1 MATFP
6 LFPANPA
13 TGDDFDDYDDEDE
26 NNLSDDSDDDL
37 TAPVFDLDD
46 LDDSDDGSDDGSGEG
61 APLPVT
67 ENLAQLFGLRKGGAP
82 PFPVAGGNV
91 RIPPPP
97 ITIPSPVGKP
107 IGVPT
112 PIQAPA
118 GLRLAVQPRAPVP
131 APGLTQT
138 VIQGPVIPRVVP
150 TGTIPLVAQPVLKP
164 IGPTPLAPKLGGLT
178 LQTAVQPLAPPLAAQ
193 PTAKTVD
200 VEGILSKMSGIN
212 VSTITPPV
220 GQIPADINDI
230 IKKENDE
237 SPEDFEARRR
247 LTLQLANIP
256 DYKINNV
263 TAVAAGLML
272 MKKSKLGI
280 GYDADVEAAL
290 SYLTALLQR

>member
-13 TGDDFDDYDDEDE
+13 TGDNFDDYDDEDE
-26 NNLSDDSDDDL
+26 NDLSDDSDDDL
-37 TAPVFDLDD
+37 TVPVFDLDD
-46 LDDSDDGSDDGSGEG
+46 LDDSDDNSDDGSGEG
-61 APLPVT
+61 GPPPITA
-67 ENLAQLFGLRKGGAP
+67 NLAQLFALKKGGPP

-91 RIPPPP
+91 RIPPAP

-107 IGVPT
+107 LVAA
-112 PIQAPA
+112 PIQAPG
-118 GLRLAVQPRAPVP
+118 GLRLAVQPRAPAP

-138 VIQGPVIPRVVP
+138 VIQGPVIPRALP

-164 IGPTPLAPKLGGLT
+164 IGAAPLAPRLGGLT
-178 LQTAVQPLAPPLAAQ
+178 LQPVVQPLAPVLAAQ

-212 VSTITPPV
+212 VSTITPLV

-256 DYKINNV
+256 DYKLNNV
-263 TAVAAGLML
+263 TAVTAGLML
-272 MKKSKLGI
+272 MKKSKLGL